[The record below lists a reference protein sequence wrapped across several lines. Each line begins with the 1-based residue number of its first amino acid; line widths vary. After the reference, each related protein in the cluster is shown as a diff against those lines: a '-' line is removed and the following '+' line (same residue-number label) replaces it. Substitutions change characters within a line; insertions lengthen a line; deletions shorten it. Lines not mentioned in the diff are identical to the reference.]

1 MSRGRVASV
10 EIEARMSDRIRAV
23 SRRAS
28 SNSFFVGAWK
38 VQPPSY
44 VTSLCVA
51 GKMESNL

>member
-28 SNSFFVGAWK
+28 SSSLFVGAWQ
-38 VQPPSY
+38 VHPPSN
-44 VTSLCVA
+44 VTSVRVE
-51 GKMESNL
+51 GKIEF